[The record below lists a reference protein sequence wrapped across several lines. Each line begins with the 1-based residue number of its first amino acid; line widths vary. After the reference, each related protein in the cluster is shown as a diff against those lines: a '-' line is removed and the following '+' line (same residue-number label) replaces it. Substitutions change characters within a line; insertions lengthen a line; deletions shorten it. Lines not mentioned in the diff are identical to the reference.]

1 MLLDMQANLCV
12 RIISLENVMDRAQKT
27 VQLSG
32 TLQPWVKSCDEP
44 ERLMLVTTTN
54 DGYIVEENRSG
65 LNLLSYVGEWLDVS
79 GFIRKDGQLDYL
91 IIRSASVSE
100 GELWQDEFDADWSS
114 GRKEP
119 RKMREKDY

>member
-1 MLLDMQANLCV
+1 MN
-12 RIISLENVMDRAQKT
+12 RAQKT

-32 TLQPWVKSCDEP
+32 TLQPWIKSCDEP

-54 DGYIVEENRSG
+54 NGYIVEENRSG
-65 LNLLSYVGEWLDVS
+65 LNLLSYIGEWLDVS
-79 GFIRKDGQLDYL
+79 GFIRKDDHLDYL

-100 GELWQDEFDADWSS
+100 DELWQDEFDVDWSS